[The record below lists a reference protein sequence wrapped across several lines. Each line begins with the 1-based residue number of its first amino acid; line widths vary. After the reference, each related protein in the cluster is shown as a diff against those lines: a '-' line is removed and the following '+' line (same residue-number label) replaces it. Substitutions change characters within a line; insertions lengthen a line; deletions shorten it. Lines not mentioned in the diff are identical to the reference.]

1 MSYEN
6 IPYFPTACSDSV
18 LDDKSVF
25 DTIVRVTPVNKKV
38 GKAMS
43 GIFLH
48 YGWTVAGM
56 LYENQLVCLYGA
68 VAIQDS
74 FATYNIS
81 VAASF
86 ALPLEMTD
94 EDIDRYLLRVSAHAR
109 SRQFC

>member
-1 MSYEN
+1 MTYKN
-6 IPYFPTACSDSV
+6 KAYFPTACSDPV
-18 LDDKSVF
+18 LDDRTVYN
-25 DTIVRVTPVNKKV
+25 TLVRIAPVNKKV
-38 GKAMS
+38 GKAVA
-43 GIFLH
+43 GVFLH

-94 EDIDRYLLRVSAHAR
+94 AEIDSYLLEIAAYAR
-109 SRQFC
+109 SRQY